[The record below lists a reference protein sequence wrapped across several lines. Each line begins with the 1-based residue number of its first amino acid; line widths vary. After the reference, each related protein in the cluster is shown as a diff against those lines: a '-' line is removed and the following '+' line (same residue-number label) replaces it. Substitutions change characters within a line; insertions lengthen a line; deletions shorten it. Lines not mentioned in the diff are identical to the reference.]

1 MVLGYIKSMTLKPSV
16 QLYTLRDALDV
27 DLPGTIARVAEIGF
41 TQVEPYGFV
50 DKVDALEKA
59 LSENNLVATTG
70 HAHFIGEDAK
80 PILEAAKRLGI
91 KTLIDPFTLPEEWK
105 DVSRIDYFASELN
118 RISAEAKDHGIRI
131 AYHNHYWELAERVGD
146 EIAFDYFI
154 DKLSPEV
161 VIELDAFWCEV
172 GGVSAPEYL
181 KKHGDR
187 IVAIHVKDGTK
198 DGNLDNQVPAGTGE
212 IPIREILAA
221 APHALPV
228 IEFDFYKGGDVFDG
242 IAQSLKYV
250 NEARA

>member
-1 MVLGYIKSMTLKPSV
+1 MTLKPSV
-16 QLYTLRDALDV
+16 QLYTLRDFIET

-41 TQVEPYGFV
+41 TQVEPYAFV

-59 LSENNLVATTG
+59 LVDNNLGAPTG

-91 KTLIDPFTLPEEWK
+91 KTLIDPFTTPEDWK
-105 DVSRIDYFASELN
+105 SVERIDFFAAELN
-118 RISAEAKDHGIRI
+118 RISAEAKEYGIRI

-146 EIAFDYFI
+146 QIAFDYFI
-154 DKLSPEV
+154 EKLSDDV

-181 KKHGDR
+181 KKHGAR

-228 IEFDFYKGGDVFDG
+228 VEFDFYKSGDVFEG
-242 IAQSLKYV
+242 IAQSLKFV
-250 NEARA
+250 NEVRA